1 MNDAIFS
8 NNDSKIEFYGLT
20 KLLNVLID
28 KVEKDYYSVDELKE
42 IVDLAIYLDTTI
54 QENKPKAFIKI
65 KEDKN
70 DWR

>member
-1 MNDAIFS
+1 MNNDIFL
-8 NNDSKIEFYGLT
+8 NNDSKIEFYGLA

-42 IVDLAIYLDTTI
+42 VVDLAIYLDKTI
-54 QENKPKAFIKI
+54 QENKPKAFINI

-70 DWR
+70 D